1 MILKGIVTTIFKS
14 VFKDKIDEF
23 EKRLTTI
30 ESKIDSMNE
39 KINDNKSEIKETNK
53 DVSSLNNS
61 TIRVESIV
69 ETMRYLSK
77 PKIMNDGTDK

>member
-23 EKRLTTI
+23 EKRLTKI
-30 ESKIDSMNE
+30 ESKIDLINE
-39 KINDNKSEIKETNK
+39 KITDNKSEIKETNK
-53 DVSSLNNS
+53 DLSLLNNS

-77 PKIMNDGTDK
+77 PKTMRDGTDE

>member
-1 MILKGIVTTIFKS
+1 VILKGIVTTIFKS

-23 EKRLTTI
+23 EKRLTKI
-30 ESKIDSMNE
+30 ESKIDLINE
-39 KINDNKSEIKETNK
+39 KITDNKSEIKETNK
-53 DVSSLNNS
+53 DVSLLNNS

-77 PKIMNDGTDK
+77 PKTMSDGTDE